1 MSKDAELNDLPV
13 KKYPN
18 LRPFPKGVSGNPGGN
33 MKKLARL
40 RKQLLKMAPTA
51 MEKLRELVEAGDI
64 QGLALWFKYALPVP
78 KDPIGVDL
86 ALAGKSP
93 TLPASLAS
101 ILAAIPED
109 REQ

>member
-1 MSKDAELNDLPV
+1 MSKDTELSGPSV
-13 KKYPN
+13 TAYPN
-18 LRPFPKGVSGNPGGN
+18 LRPFPRGVSGNPGGHA
-33 MKKLARL
+33 KKMARL
-40 RKQLLKMAPTA
+40 RRELLRMAPTA
-51 MEKLRELVEAGDI
+51 MEKLRTLVEAGDI
-64 QGLALWFKYALPVP
+64 EGLKLWFKYALPVP

-86 ALAGKSP
+86 GLAGKSP